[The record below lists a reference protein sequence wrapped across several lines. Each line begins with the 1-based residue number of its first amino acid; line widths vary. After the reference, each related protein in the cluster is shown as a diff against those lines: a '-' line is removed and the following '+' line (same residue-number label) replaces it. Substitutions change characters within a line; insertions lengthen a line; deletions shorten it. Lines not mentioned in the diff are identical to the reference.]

1 MTEREKTSSPSW
13 FRGPGGRRFGR
24 QFAAIILIKLAALIL
39 LWSICFRPY
48 PRPDTAPA
56 AMGTHL
62 GVSTEKSDDQ

>member
-1 MTEREKTSSPSW
+1 VTEREKTSSPSW

-39 LWSICFRPY
+39 LWSV
-48 PRPDTAPA
+48 
-56 AMGTHL
+56 GTHL